1 MQSMKCSNQ
10 FSYQGNMVIISKERF
25 SILLNGFVF
34 LAELDKPSE
43 FEKSLACDVHLVCA
57 TQKT

>member
-1 MQSMKCSNQ
+1 MKLVVREII
-10 FSYQGNMVIISKERF
+10 MDIISKECY

-34 LAELDKPSE
+34 LAVLDKPHE